1 MSAPLPAE
9 APSPNV
15 PLGYELGDEALSAAP
30 VAVGDVL
37 GDPGGIVENADLR
50 TPPYN
55 TVPYKS
61 HADYVAIA
69 DEAYERAH
77 KHEMTHGRTKET
89 GVMYWEAAQ
98 RRIDATWMAG
108 ADQLNNLN
116 PIDALRV
123 AGSLAIA
130 VETDAVPDYREP
142 QYDEAGRLIDRR
154 QNVQRIYSEMMV
166 EAARQIGSEDGHVEL
181 VLDGEVEPVKPSAVM
196 SGAIHEGGIA
206 TGDEEAAAE
215 LEEQI
220 TQEHV
225 TPEEAETMEIPV
237 IDPAVAAVVTR
248 IAVKE
253 LSGAHRVPI
262 AA

>member
-9 APSPNV
+9 KPSPNA
-15 PLGYELGDEALSAAP
+15 LLEYELGDEVLSDVP
-30 VAVGDVL
+30 VAIGDVP
-37 GDPGGIVENADLR
+37 GDSDGILETAGLQ

-61 HADYVAIA
+61 YAEYEAIA
-69 DEAYERAH
+69 DAAYERAH
-77 KHEMTHGRTKET
+77 EHEMTHGRTQET
-89 GVMYWEAAQ
+89 GALYWEAAQ

-108 ADQLNNLN
+108 EEQLKNLN
-116 PIDALRV
+116 PIDSLRI

-130 VETDAVPDYREP
+130 VETDAIPDYREP
-142 QYDEAGRLIDRR
+142 QYDEAGQLIDRR
-154 QNVQRIYSEMMV
+154 ENVQRIYSEMMV

-181 VLDGEVEPVKPSAVM
+181 VLDGEAEPVKPSAVIAD
-196 SGAIHEGGIA
+196 AIHEGGIA

-225 TPEEAETMEIPV
+225 DPEAETVEIPV
-237 IDPAVAAVVTR
+237 IAPAVAAAVTR

-253 LSGAHRVPI
+253 LSGAHRIPI